1 MSEQQR
7 NSRPTFTTDELPELV
22 NKNIEMVVALH
33 ANEERNLSHHQRWVG
48 VATHFFGRPAFLYVI
63 VVTVLLWMLPN
74 VAPKKW
80 NLPQFDPPPFSELS
94 FGISFSALL
103 VTVGVLIKQDRQ
115 EKLAEQRAQLS
126 LQLSLLSE
134 QKITKLIALVEELRR
149 DLPNLH
155 NRTDPEAEAMQEAAN
170 PHQVLTVLQET
181 LNQEL
186 NEIQREPARLD
197 TNSKS

>member
-7 NSRPTFTTDELPELV
+7 HLLPTSTDELPELV
-22 NKNIEMVVALH
+22 SKNIEMVVALH

-48 VATHFFGRPAFLYVI
+48 VATHFFSRPVFLYVI
-63 VVTVLLWMLPN
+63 VITVLLWMLPN
-74 VAPKKW
+74 IAPKKW

-134 QKITKLIALVEELRR
+134 QKITKLIALVELRR

-155 NRTDPEAEAMQEAAN
+155 DRTDLEAEAMQEAAN

-181 LNQEL
+181 LHQEL
-186 NEIQREPARLD
+186 NEIQKEPARLD